1 MKDALAMA
9 ASLAMGS
16 VLLDAV
22 RRRDTQEL
30 KPFQLERKCAISLQL
45 APHLL
50 FIHEIFRASNAHHS
64 STPEHVRH
72 RRGKRLPSPF
82 RERPPT

>member
-22 RRRDTQEL
+22 RSRDTQEA
-30 KPFQLERKCAISLQL
+30 EAIS
-45 APHLL
+45 
-50 FIHEIFRASNAHHS
+50 IGEEMCN
-64 STPEHVRH
+64 
-72 RRGKRLPSPF
+72 
-82 RERPPT
+82 

>member
-22 RRRDTQEL
+22 RRRDTQEA
-30 KPFQLERKCAISLQL
+30 EAISTG
-45 APHLL
+45 
-50 FIHEIFRASNAHHS
+50 EEMCN
-64 STPEHVRH
+64 
-72 RRGKRLPSPF
+72 
-82 RERPPT
+82 